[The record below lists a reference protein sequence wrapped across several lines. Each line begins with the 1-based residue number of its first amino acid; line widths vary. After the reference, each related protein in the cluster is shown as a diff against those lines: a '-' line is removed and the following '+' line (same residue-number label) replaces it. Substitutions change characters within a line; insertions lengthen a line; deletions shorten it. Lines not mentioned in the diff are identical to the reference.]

1 MSQIRALEGP
11 VIDRKRLTSMSSRD
25 VARERNNE
33 TFARQ
38 IKKRV
43 GILRN
48 VSIFKEMS
56 DEELA
61 KAAEAFAEVTKDCGE
76 SVINHVP
83 GRPDGPP
90 AEPAP
95 QEPAPRPG
103 ALPRA
108 RRVLVPG
115 EL

>member
-1 MSQIRALEGP
+1 MDLMSQIRALEGP

-33 TFARQ
+33 TFAKQ

-61 KAAEAFAEVTKDCGE
+61 KAAEAFAEVMSDYILVSQTSNLIADAIFP
-76 SVINHVP
+76 S
-83 GRPDGPP
+83 
-90 AEPAP
+90 
-95 QEPAPRPG
+95 
-103 ALPRA
+103 LP
-108 RRVLVPG
+108 
-115 EL
+115 